1 MVGFHEMMKKTNTM
15 EKTMH
20 FIHGKKQQ
28 RDERKGNKPV
38 FYRSILSQ
46 AGKNP
51 HSGSGS
57 VKIC

>member
-1 MVGFHEMMKKTNTM
+1 MMKKTNTM